1 MAAKDIYH
9 DAVCKMLTSADWKI
23 THNPLQIRIGD
34 IDLAI
39 DLGAENLIAA
49 EKDREKVAIEIKSFI
64 NPSGI
69 TDFHAALGQYM
80 NYEQALEEFEPERK
94 LYLAI
99 PLDTYNTLF
108 MKRFIQAALQRRQ
121 IKLFV
126 FDPENGV
133 IVQWQK

>member
-9 DAVCKMLTSADWKI
+9 DSVCKILTDADWKI
-23 THNPLQIRIGD
+23 THNPLTIRIGD
-34 IDLAI
+34 VDLAI

-49 EKDREKVAIEIKSFI
+49 ENGREKVAIEIKSFI

-69 TDFHAALGQYM
+69 TDFHVALGQYL

-99 PLDTYNTLF
+99 PLDVYNTLF
-108 MKRFIQAALQRRQ
+108 MKRFVQAALQRRQ
-121 IKLFV
+121 VKLFV
-126 FDPENGV
+126 FDPEHGV